1 MAKKD
6 PFEKFRQATL
16 GAETESPLKAALT
29 QESKAA
35 ATVDTRVPV
44 RPAASSAPAAIPAQ
58 APAVQQQKVSKNE
71 SRELVSF
78 HIEKEMKRLLGY
90 IKFDTGKS
98 YGDLYC
104 EAVEDLLRKYGKL

>member
-16 GAETESPLKAALT
+16 GGESESPLKAALT
-29 QESKAA
+29 QEPK
-35 ATVDTRVPV
+35 TVEPVDTRVPV
-44 RPAASSAPAAIPAQ
+44 RPTAAPTPVQ
-58 APAVQQQKVSKNE
+58 APVAQPEKVSKNNT
-71 SRELVSF
+71 RELVSF

>member
-6 PFEKFRQATL
+6 PFEKFKEATL
-16 GAETESPLKAALT
+16 GGTTESPLKAALA
-29 QESKAA
+29 QEPKVEP
-35 ATVDTRVPV
+35 VDTRVPV
-44 RPAASSAPAAIPAQ
+44 RPAAAPVAAEPVQVPAAQPE
-58 APAVQQQKVSKNE
+58 KVSKNNT
-71 SRELVSF
+71 RELVSF

-90 IKFDTGKS
+90 IKFDAGKS

>member
-16 GAETESPLKAALT
+16 GGEADSPLKAALN
-29 QESKAA
+29 QEPKAVQP
-35 ATVDTRVPV
+35 VDTRVPV
-44 RPAASSAPAAIPAQ
+44 RPAAPAAPVQEPVAQ
-58 APAVQQQKVSKNE
+58 PEKVSKNN

-78 HIEKEMKRLLGY
+78 HLDKELKRLLGY

-104 EAVEDLLRKYGKL
+104 EAGEDLLRKYGKL

>member
-16 GAETESPLKAALT
+16 GGVTESPLKAALT
-29 QESKAA
+29 QEPKAEQP
-35 ATVDTRVPV
+35 VDTRVPV
-44 RPAASSAPAAIPAQ
+44 RPNTAPVAEPVQTPVAQ
-58 APAVQQQKVSKNE
+58 PEKVSKNN

-78 HIEKEMKRLLGY
+78 HLDKELKRLLGY

>member
-16 GAETESPLKAALT
+16 GGETESPLKAALA
-29 QESKAA
+29 QEPKEQP
-35 ATVDTRVPV
+35 VDTRVPV
-44 RPAASSAPAAIPAQ
+44 RPAEPVQ
-58 APAVQQQKVSKNE
+58 APTAQPEKVSKNTT
-71 SRELVSF
+71 RELVSF

>member
-1 MAKKD
+1 M
-6 PFEKFRQATL
+6 
-16 GAETESPLKAALT
+16 
-29 QESKAA
+29 
-35 ATVDTRVPV
+35 PV
-44 RPAASSAPAAIPAQ
+44 RPNAAPVAAEPVQ
-58 APAVQQQKVSKNE
+58 APVAQPEKVSKNN

-78 HIEKEMKRLLGY
+78 HLDKELKRLLGY

>member
-1 MAKKD
+1 MAKTD

-16 GAETESPLKAALT
+16 GGEVDSPLKAALT
-29 QESKAA
+29 QEPKTVQPVA
-35 ATVDTRVPV
+35 VDTRVPV
-44 RPAASSAPAAIPAQ
+44 RPTASPAAPVQEPVAQ
-58 APAVQQQKVSKNE
+58 PEKVSKNN

-78 HIEKEMKRLLGY
+78 HLDKELKRLLGY

>member
-16 GAETESPLKAALT
+16 GGVTESPLKAALT
-29 QESKAA
+29 QEPKAEQP
-35 ATVDTRVPV
+35 VDTRVPV
-44 RPAASSAPAAIPAQ
+44 RPNAAPVAAEPVQ
-58 APAVQQQKVSKNE
+58 APVAQPEKVSKNNT
-71 SRELVSF
+71 RELVSF
-78 HIEKEMKRLLGY
+78 HLEREKKRLLGY

>member
-16 GAETESPLKAALT
+16 GGVTESPLKAALT
-29 QESKAA
+29 QEPKAEQP
-35 ATVDTRVPV
+35 VDTRVPV
-44 RPAASSAPAAIPAQ
+44 RPNAAPVAEPVQ
-58 APAVQQQKVSKNE
+58 APVAQPEKVSKNN

-78 HIEKEMKRLLGY
+78 HLDKELKRLLGY

-104 EAVEDLLRKYGKL
+104 EVVEDLLRKYGKL

>member
-16 GAETESPLKAALT
+16 GGVTESPLKAALT
-29 QESKAA
+29 QEPKAEQP
-35 ATVDTRVPV
+35 VDTRVPV
-44 RPAASSAPAAIPAQ
+44 RPSAAPVQEPVAQ
-58 APAVQQQKVSKNE
+58 PEKVSKNN

-78 HIEKEMKRLLGY
+78 HLDKELKRLLGY

-104 EAVEDLLRKYGKL
+104 EAIEDLLRKYGKL

>member
-16 GAETESPLKAALT
+16 GGEADSPLKAALT
-29 QESKAA
+29 QEPKAVQP
-35 ATVDTRVPV
+35 VDTRVPV
-44 RPAASSAPAAIPAQ
+44 RPTAPAAPVQEPVAQ
-58 APAVQQQKVSKNE
+58 PEKVSKNN

-78 HIEKEMKRLLGY
+78 HLDKVLKRLLGY

>member
-16 GAETESPLKAALT
+16 GGQTESPLKAALA
-29 QESKAA
+29 QEPKSEQP
-35 ATVDTRVPV
+35 VDTRVPV
-44 RPAASSAPAAIPAQ
+44 RPTTAPVAAEPVQTPVAQ
-58 APAVQQQKVSKNE
+58 PEKVSKNNT
-71 SRELVSF
+71 RELVSF
-78 HIEKEMKRLLGY
+78 HLEKELKRLLGY

>member
-16 GAETESPLKAALT
+16 GGVTESPLKAALT
-29 QESKAA
+29 QEPKAVQP
-35 ATVDTRVPV
+35 VDTRVPI
-44 RPAASSAPAAIPAQ
+44 RPNAAPVAEPVQ
-58 APAVQQQKVSKNE
+58 APVAQPEKVSKNN

-78 HIEKEMKRLLGY
+78 HLDKELKRLLGY

>member
-6 PFEKFRQATL
+6 PFERFREATL
-16 GAETESPLKAALT
+16 GGQTQSPLKDALSK
-29 QESKAA
+29 ES
-35 ATVDTRVPV
+35 TVSSTPDTRVPV
-44 RPAASSAPAAIPAQ
+44 RPNQAPIPVAEPAPAE
-58 APAVQQQKVSKNE
+58 KVSKNS

-78 HIEKEMKRLLGY
+78 HIDKEMKRLLGY

>member
-16 GAETESPLKAALT
+16 GGETESPLKAALS
-29 QESKAA
+29 QEPKAA
-35 ATVDTRVPV
+35 EQVDTRVPV
-44 RPAASSAPAAIPAQ
+44 RPAAPVQ
-58 APAVQQQKVSKNE
+58 ATVTQPEKVSKNNT
-71 SRELVSF
+71 RELVSF
-78 HIEKEMKRLLGY
+78 HIDKEMKRLLGY

>member
-6 PFEKFRQATL
+6 PFEKFKEATL
-16 GAETESPLKAALT
+16 GGATESPLKAALS
-29 QESKAA
+29 QEPKAA
-35 ATVDTRVPV
+35 QPVDTRVPV
-44 RPAASSAPAAIPAQ
+44 RPVAPVEPAKTTVSQ
-58 APAVQQQKVSKNE
+58 PEKVSKNNT
-71 SRELVSF
+71 RELVSF

>member
-16 GAETESPLKAALT
+16 GGVTESPLKAALT
-29 QESKAA
+29 QEPKAEHP
-35 ATVDTRVPV
+35 VDTRVPV
-44 RPAASSAPAAIPAQ
+44 RPNAAPVAEPVQ
-58 APAVQQQKVSKNE
+58 APVAQPEKVSKNN

-78 HIEKEMKRLLGY
+78 HLDKELKRLLGY

>member
-16 GAETESPLKAALT
+16 GGVTESPLKAALT
-29 QESKAA
+29 QEPKAGQP
-35 ATVDTRVPV
+35 VDTRVPV
-44 RPAASSAPAAIPAQ
+44 RPNAAPVAEPVQ
-58 APAVQQQKVSKNE
+58 APVAQPEKVSKNN

-78 HIEKEMKRLLGY
+78 HLDKELKRLLGY

>member
-16 GAETESPLKAALT
+16 GGDSESPLKAALT
-29 QESKAA
+29 QEPKPEPV
-35 ATVDTRVPV
+35 VDTRVPV
-44 RPAASSAPAAIPAQ
+44 RNPAP
-58 APAVQQQKVSKNE
+58 VQEPVTQPEKVSKNTN
-71 SRELVSF
+71 RELVSF
-78 HIEKEMKRLLGY
+78 HIDKEMKRLLGY

-104 EAVEDLLRKYGKL
+104 EAVEDLLRKYGKI

>member
-16 GAETESPLKAALT
+16 GGVTESPLKAALT
-29 QESKAA
+29 QEPKAEQP
-35 ATVDTRVPV
+35 VDTRVPV
-44 RPAASSAPAAIPAQ
+44 RPTAAPVATEPVQTPVAQ
-58 APAVQQQKVSKNE
+58 PEKVSKNNT
-71 SRELVSF
+71 RELVSF
-78 HIEKEMKRLLGY
+78 HLEKEMKRLLGY

>member
-16 GAETESPLKAALT
+16 GGETKSPLQAALT
-29 QESKAA
+29 QEPK
-35 ATVDTRVPV
+35 TVQPVDTRVPV
-44 RPAASSAPAAIPAQ
+44 RPSAVAEPAPVPVAQ
-58 APAVQQQKVSKNE
+58 PEKVSKNNT
-71 SRELVSF
+71 RELVSF

>member
-16 GAETESPLKAALT
+16 GGQTESPLKAALA
-29 QESKAA
+29 QEPKASEP
-35 ATVDTRVPV
+35 VDTRVPV
-44 RPAASSAPAAIPAQ
+44 RPAVARVAAEPVQVPAAQPE
-58 APAVQQQKVSKNE
+58 KVSKNNT
-71 SRELVSF
+71 RELVSF
-78 HIEKEMKRLLGY
+78 HLEREMKRLLGY

>member
-16 GAETESPLKAALT
+16 GGETESPLKAALT
-29 QESKAA
+29 QEPKAEQP
-35 ATVDTRVPV
+35 VDTRVPV
-44 RPAASSAPAAIPAQ
+44 RPAASAEPVQTPAPQPE
-58 APAVQQQKVSKNE
+58 KVSKNTT
-71 SRELVSF
+71 RELVSF

>member
-16 GAETESPLKAALT
+16 GGETESPLKAALS
-29 QESKAA
+29 QEPKAA
-35 ATVDTRVPV
+35 EPVDTRVPV
-44 RPAASSAPAAIPAQ
+44 RPAAPVAAPVQAPAAQ
-58 APAVQQQKVSKNE
+58 SEKVSKNE
-71 SRELVSF
+71 KRELVSF
-78 HIEKEMKRLLGY
+78 HLEKELKRLLGY

-98 YGDLYC
+98 YNDLYC

>member
-16 GAETESPLKAALT
+16 GGVTQSPLKAALT
-29 QESKAA
+29 QEPKAEQP
-35 ATVDTRVPV
+35 VDTRVPV
-44 RPAASSAPAAIPAQ
+44 RPNAAPVAEPVQSPVAQ
-58 APAVQQQKVSKNE
+58 PEKVSKNN

-78 HIEKEMKRLLGY
+78 HLDKELKRLLGY

>member
-16 GAETESPLKAALT
+16 GGETESPLKAALT
-29 QESKAA
+29 QEPKAEQP
-35 ATVDTRVPV
+35 VDTRVPI
-44 RPAASSAPAAIPAQ
+44 RPVAAPEPVQ
-58 APAVQQQKVSKNE
+58 APVAQPEKVSKNNT
-71 SRELVSF
+71 RELVSF
-78 HIEKEMKRLLGY
+78 HIEKDMKRLLGY

>member
-6 PFEKFRQATL
+6 PFEKFKEATL
-16 GAETESPLKAALT
+16 GGTTESPLKAALA
-29 QESKAA
+29 QEPKVEP
-35 ATVDTRVPV
+35 VDTRVPV
-44 RPAASSAPAAIPAQ
+44 RPTAAPTPVQ
-58 APAVQQQKVSKNE
+58 APVAQPEKVSKNNT
-71 SRELVSF
+71 RELVSF